1 MMKTLLPGIALAAC
15 AAWLAGCATTHV
27 GNVRSSGEGDSAAAW
42 ALLDS
47 DNDGTLSVDE
57 LERQQAMGL
66 LQDLP
71 NADANGDRRISREE
85 WDAWWPRMTDH
96 VVRENGIPKDALMSA
111 R

>member
-1 MMKTLLPGIALAAC
+1 
-15 AAWLAGCATTHV
+15 
-27 GNVRSSGEGDSAAAW
+27 VRSSGEGDSAAAW

-47 DNDGTLSVDE
+47 DSDGALSVDE
-57 LERQQAMGL
+57 LEQQQAMGL

-96 VVRENGIPKDALMSA
+96 VVRENGAPTAALVSA